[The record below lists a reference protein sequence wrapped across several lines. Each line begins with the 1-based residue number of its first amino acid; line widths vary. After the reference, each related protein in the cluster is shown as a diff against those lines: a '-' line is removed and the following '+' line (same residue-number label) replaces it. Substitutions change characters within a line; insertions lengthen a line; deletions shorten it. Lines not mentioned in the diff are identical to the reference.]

1 VSSNLTPSAR
11 FRRHVSLASV
21 DGPCG
26 PGDLAFIR
34 LGSKERRPTQ
44 RTQTQTRPAPLTSN
58 RTMPIDR
65 EVKKQLDAVV
75 GESYEPPRSWKA
87 TLGKWLAF
95 AVLAIAASAAI
106 VSILHTHVM
115 KAQTAPPPPAAKKPA
130 PPVWI
135 VPTK

>member
-1 VSSNLTPSAR
+1 
-11 FRRHVSLASV
+11 
-21 DGPCG
+21 
-26 PGDLAFIR
+26 
-34 LGSKERRPTQ
+34 
-44 RTQTQTRPAPLTSN
+44 
-58 RTMPIDR
+58 MPIDR

-75 GESYEPPRSWKA
+75 GESYDPPRRWRA
-87 TLGKWLAF
+87 TAAKWLGAAML
-95 AVLAIAASAAI
+95 AVAASAAI